1 MCSAPALHGQG
12 RAGRPSRVM
21 GRGRM
26 EGETA
31 GEEVRWWRA
40 LTWLLLSEMGATGG
54 FEQRSAL
61 IDLYFARVILG
72 AIL

>member
-1 MCSAPALHGQG
+1 MQCPCSAWSGKSRETQQSHGQ
-12 RAGRPSRVM
+12 
-21 GRGRM
+21 GRM

-61 IDLYFARVILG
+61 IDLYFARVILA